1 MEQEAGNE
9 QEPKDQETSTEQEI
23 IVTLNKWEAKID
35 ELKAVMDK
43 ADAKTRNK
51 IYKEVER
58 LIKLKH
64 KAREKLELM
73 KYAGKESIHDVK
85 HGVEKVVKDLEN
97 TVSNALSRFKS

>member
-1 MEQEAGNE
+1 MEQ
-9 QEPKDQETSTEQEI
+9 QESHEKDTEVKLKQ
-23 IVTLNKWEAKID
+23 WEAKID

-51 IYKEVER
+51 INKEVKR

-73 KYAGKESIHDVK
+73 KYAGKESINDVK
-85 HGVEKVVKDLEN
+85 QGVENVVKDLEN
-97 TVSNALSRFKS
+97 AVNSALSRFKA

>member
-1 MEQEAGNE
+1 MEQ
-9 QEPKDQETSTEQEI
+9 QESHEKDTDVKLKQ
-23 IVTLNKWEAKID
+23 WEAKID

-64 KAREKLELM
+64 KR
-73 KYAGKESIHDVK
+73 
-85 HGVEKVVKDLEN
+85 
-97 TVSNALSRFKS
+97 

>member
-1 MEQEAGNE
+1 MEQ
-9 QEPKDQETSTEQEI
+9 QESHEKDTEVKLKQ
-23 IVTLNKWEAKID
+23 WEAKID

-43 ADAKTRNK
+43 ADARTRKK

-73 KYAGKESIHDVK
+73 KYAGKESINDVK
-85 HGVEKVVKDLEN
+85 QGVENVVKDLEN
-97 TVSNALSRFKS
+97 AVSRALSRFKS